1 MNYLKL
7 NSYLHCWNNNNG
19 TVMLLDEG
27 KAKRAPVT
35 DHDVCLAVLNALS
48 LESSKGQIYELG
60 ATNSYTL
67 KELYEYFGNAM
78 SHRPKY
84 ISHSFED
91 FMKLHLGPNSNFEK
105 SINWLVAR
113 PDYLSE
119 LRYDIV
125 AKKRDGVKTFEDLFI
140 TPVAPH
146 HFILDLSNWMLEK
159 MVVDKV
165 INNLIIKVF
174 LYILI

>member
-1 MNYLKL
+1 M
-7 NSYLHCWNNNNG
+7 
-19 TVMLLDEG
+19 DEG

-48 LESSKGQIYELG
+48 LENSKGQIYELG
-60 ATNSYTL
+60 ATNSYTI
-67 KELYEYFGNAM
+67 KELYEYFGNAL

-84 ISHSFED
+84 ISYSFED

-105 SINWLVAR
+105 SVNWLIAR

-146 HFILDLSNWMLEK
+146 HFLLDLSNWMIEK
-159 MVVDKV
+159 LVTDKV
-165 INNLIIKVF
+165 IYFLIGFLLQSLFDKFNLN
-174 LYILI
+174 

>member
-1 MNYLKL
+1 M
-7 NSYLHCWNNNNG
+7 HCWTNNNG
-19 TVMLLDEG
+19 SILLLDEG

-48 LESSKGQIYELG
+48 IESSKGQIYELG
-60 ATNSYTL
+60 ATHSYTL
-67 KELYEYFGNAM
+67 KELYEFFGNAM

-84 ISHSFED
+84 ISYSFED

-105 SINWLVAR
+105 SINWLVSR

-119 LRYDIV
+119 MRYDILP
-125 AKKRDGVKTFEDLFI
+125 KKRDGVKTFEDLYI

-146 HFILDLSNWMLEK
+146 HFMLDLSNWMIEK
-159 MVVDKV
+159 LVVDKV
-165 INNLIIKVF
+165 YIITYFFLEIRLFFVF
-174 LYILI
+174 LS

>member
-1 MNYLKL
+1 
-7 NSYLHCWNNNNG
+7 
-19 TVMLLDEG
+19 MLLDEG

-48 LESSKGQIYELG
+48 LETCKGQIYELG
-60 ATNSYTL
+60 ATYSYTL
-67 KELYEYFGNAM
+67 KELYEHFANAM

-84 ISHSFED
+84 ISYSFED

-105 SINWLVAR
+105 SINWLISR

-119 LRYDIV
+119 LQHDIV
-125 AKKRDGVKTFEDLFI
+125 VKKRDGIKTFEDLHI

-159 MVVDKV
+159 LV
-165 INNLIIKVF
+165 IQRVKLKLLFYIFFLKNLMEK
-174 LYILI
+174 LN